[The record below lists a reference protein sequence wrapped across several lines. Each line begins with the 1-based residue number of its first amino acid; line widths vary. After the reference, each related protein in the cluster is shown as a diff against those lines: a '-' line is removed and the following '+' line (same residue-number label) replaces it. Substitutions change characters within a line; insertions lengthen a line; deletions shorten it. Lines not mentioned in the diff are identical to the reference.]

1 MDDKNRN
8 QIKYGALISYAT
20 LIINSVSS
28 LIYLPWM
35 VAIIGKSNYG
45 LYTLA
50 NSFISLFLIDF
61 GLSASVARFLSKYN
75 AEGNKEKVHIFVST
89 VERLYLII
97 DLFILVA
104 LIVLY
109 FCVGNIYSG
118 LSREEIEQF
127 RALYIV
133 VAVYSLISFPCI
145 SFSGILNAYEKFV
158 QQKLCE
164 LFSKLVS
171 IFLTVIALL
180 LGGNVFSV
188 VVSSAVGGISSII
201 VKYVI
206 IRRGLKIRIEIRNF
220 DKRTAKEVFS
230 FSIWIMVIS
239 LAQRCIFNL
248 APTML
253 GIFSN
258 SDEIA
263 VFAPANTLES
273 YFYSISAAVDGLFLP
288 TVSRYAANDETKQIS
303 SLFVRIGRYQ
313 FLILGLALSEFVCV
327 GKEFI
332 VLWMGED
339 YIPAYICTIPLFIAD
354 ILLFTQTIANT
365 TMIAKNEVKKQA
377 SGYIIMAV
385 ICVALSTFLC
395 RRIGA
400 FGSSVAISV
409 SYIVLFIYMNFQYS
423 KVMKLNVIAFFK
435 KCYLSLGI
443 PMTFSLAVAYGI
455 CLFVSFQRMW
465 VTVAVKATIV
475 LGVYCL
481 GMVCFLDNIEKKL
494 IKKVIF
500 RVKCRK
506 EKQEGG

>member
-1 MDDKNRN
+1 MENKSKN
-8 QIKYGALISYAT
+8 QIKYGALISYIT

-35 VAIIGKSNYG
+35 VSIIGKNNYG

-50 NSFISLFLIDF
+50 NSFIGLFLIDF
-61 GLSASVARFLSKYN
+61 GLSASVARFISKYN
-75 AEGNKEKVHIFVST
+75 AEGNNEKVNVFVST
-89 VERLYLII
+89 IERLYLII
-97 DLFILVA
+97 DFCILVV
-104 LIVLY
+104 LVVLY
-109 FCVGNIYSG
+109 FSVENIYVG
-118 LSREEIEQF
+118 LSQEEIGQF

-133 VAVYSLISFPCI
+133 VAIYSLISFPCI

-164 LFSKLVS
+164 LFSKIVT

-188 VVSSAVGGISSII
+188 VMSSAVGGISSII
-201 VKYVI
+201 VKYII
-206 IRRGLKIRIEIRNF
+206 IRNSLNVNITIKKF
-220 DKRTAKEVFS
+220 DKNIANEVFT
-230 FSIWIMVIS
+230 FSVWIMIIS

-248 APTML
+248 TPTIL

-263 VFAPANTLES
+263 TFAPANTLES

-288 TVSRYAANDETKQIS
+288 TVSRYVANNEMEQIS

-313 FLILGLALSEFVCV
+313 FIVLGLVLSEFICV

-332 VLWMGED
+332 FLWMGEEFLQ
-339 YIPAYICTIPLFIAD
+339 AYMCAIPLFIAD

-365 TMIAKNEVKKQA
+365 TMIAKNEVKKQVL
-377 SGYIIMAV
+377 GYVLMAIV
-385 ICVALSTFLC
+385 CVALSAFLC
-395 RRIGA
+395 RKIGA
-400 FGSSVAISV
+400 FGSAIAIFV

-435 KCYLSLGI
+435 KCYLALGL
-443 PMTFSLAVAYGI
+443 PMAFSLVTAYGL
-455 CLFVSFQRMW
+455 CLFVSFRKMW
-465 VTVAVKATIV
+465 VTVIIKAGIV
-475 LGVYCL
+475 LIIYCL
-481 GMVCFLDNIEKKL
+481 GMILFLDDMEKSL
-494 IKKVIF
+494 IKKAILHV
-500 RVKCRK
+500 RQK
-506 EKQEGG
+506 